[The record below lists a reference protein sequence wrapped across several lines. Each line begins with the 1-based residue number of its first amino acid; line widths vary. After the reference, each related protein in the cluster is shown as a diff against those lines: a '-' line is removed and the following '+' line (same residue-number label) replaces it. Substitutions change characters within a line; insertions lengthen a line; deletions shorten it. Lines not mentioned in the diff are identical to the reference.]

1 MSITVPKIIN
11 LKNQRPIVALTAYN
25 AQFAE
30 ILDAYVD
37 ILLVGDS
44 LGMVVYGAPSTLS
57 VTVEDIIRHT
67 RAVASVAKN
76 ALVVADLPF
85 GSYQQSPK
93 QAFATAAQIMAQTNC
108 GAVKLEGGAEM
119 APTIEFLTKRCIPVI
134 AHIGLMPQ
142 SVHVLGGYKRQGK
155 TSESADKLRQDAKTL
170 DAAGAFAIVLECV
183 EAEIAAQISAEI
195 KIPTIGIGSGNQCDG
210 QVLVTEDMAGLSAH
224 TASFV
229 KKYTD
234 LRQNLSAAVQLYA
247 DEVRARKFPL

>member
-155 TSESADKLRQDAKTL
+155 PAK
-170 DAAGAFAIVLECV
+170 
-183 EAEIAAQISAEI
+183 AQINCA
-195 KIPTIGIGSGNQCDG
+195 KMQKLWMQP
-210 QVLVTEDMAGLSAH
+210 GL
-224 TASFV
+224 
-229 KKYTD
+229 
-234 LRQNLSAAVQLYA
+234 L
-247 DEVRARKFPL
+247 P